1 MRKPKTI
8 ILIIFLLSLFGCG
21 GETRNADA
29 PKTESAEKIS
39 VRFEEKEISF
49 EPTYAKFATFKK
61 GLILND
67 SAIQNKN
74 ERVEATVHR
83 IYLANYDLRLTDP
96 SKQDYTRINSDGQ
109 YRVEIQIEAEKDAA
123 ENASLKIKNYQ
134 TKTEPFDR
142 VSSVVISRFDDGKD
156 SNSILGG
163 SKASGTVKIISV
175 TDAEISGE
183 IDFSDS
189 DGTVKGK
196 FTAKK
201 L

>member
-1 MRKPKTI
+1 MRTI
-8 ILIIFLLSLFGCG
+8 ILSILITITFLQFGCG
-21 GETRNADA
+21 ERQTDEQ
-29 PKTESAEKIS
+29 PESESAEKIS
-39 VRFEEKEISF
+39 VKFENKEISF
-49 EPTYAKFATFKK
+49 EPNYARFVTFRK

-67 SAIQNKN
+67 SAISNKS

-83 IYLANYDLRLTDP
+83 IYLANYDLKLTDP
-96 SKQDYTRINSDGQ
+96 NKQDYQRISSGGQ
-109 YRVEIQIEAEKDAA
+109 YRIEIQIEAEKAA
-123 ENASLKIKNYQ
+123 PENAALKVKEYQ

-142 VSSVVISRFDDGKD
+142 VSWVTISRFNEGKD

-163 SKASGTVKIISV
+163 SNAAGTVKITSV

-189 DGTVKGK
+189 DGNVKGK
-196 FTAKK
+196 FTARK

>member
-1 MRKPKTI
+1 MKKINLTA
-8 ILIIFLLSLFGCG
+8 LAVMTFFLFGC

-29 PKTESAEKIS
+29 PKTENAEKVS
-39 VRFEEKEISF
+39 VKFENKEISF
-49 EPTYAKFATFKK
+49 EPTYARFATFKK

-74 ERVEATVHR
+74 ERVEAVVHR
-83 IYLANYDLRLTDP
+83 IYLANYDLKLTDP
-96 SKQDYTRINSDGQ
+96 AKQDYQRISSDGQ

-123 ENASLKIKNYQ
+123 ENAALKGKEYQ

-142 VSSVVISRFDDGKD
+142 ISWITISRFNEGKD
-156 SNSILGG
+156 SGSILGG
-163 SKASGTVKIISV
+163 SKAAGTVKITSV
-175 TDAEISGE
+175 TDTEISGE

-189 DGTVKGK
+189 DGNVKGK